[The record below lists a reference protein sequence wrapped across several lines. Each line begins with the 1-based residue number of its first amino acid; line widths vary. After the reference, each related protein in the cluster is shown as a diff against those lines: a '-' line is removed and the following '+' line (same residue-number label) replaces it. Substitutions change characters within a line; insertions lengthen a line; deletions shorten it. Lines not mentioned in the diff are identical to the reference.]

1 MKTLINIGKS
11 ENEDRR
17 ITIQYLDDKFY
28 IAHEGLKTGD
38 EALFEY
44 SFDAYVATMNLMKEF
59 ITELCL
65 NDKQALLKLR
75 EAKIADYKMKTIF
88 KYV

>member
-1 MKTLINIGKS
+1 MKTLINIGKA

-17 ITIQYLDDKFY
+17 ITIQYIDSKFY

-44 SFDAYVATMNLMKEF
+44 SFDAYLATLNLMKEF
-59 ITELCL
+59 LTELCL
-65 NDKQALLKLR
+65 NDKDALLKLR
-75 EAKIADYKMKTIF
+75 ESKIANFKTKTIF
-88 KYV
+88 KHV